1 MKILNITIFILIFG
15 LVSSAKPDFNLNELD
30 KLINQRQV
38 FIEQKEQEIQYL
50 KSLKKGSEDKQEKY
64 RYSKKLFQ
72 EYLPFQIDSALFF
85 AQSCIDIS
93 QKIEDVQL
101 ITESNLQLAEAYLLA
116 GLYQE
121 ATSVLDTIAQN
132 NLDERLQKM
141 FFRIQVSRYRYLD
154 AYLTGSKLKRG
165 YNELRMDYQDS
176 LINLLAV
183 ESLDYAMNSAER
195 LSEKGDMGAA
205 KTILMHAM
213 EKLTVNDRLYAPA
226 AYTMASIYG
235 QEGDVQKQTEFL
247 ALSVESDIRAAVR
260 ENMAVRELALLLYQS
275 GDIKRA
281 YQYIQMALDDALS
294 SKARLRSYEI
304 LQIMPLIDFA
314 YQDMRTQKQRNAVI
328 FASSLGLLALLL
340 LISLYFNQKQ
350 KRKIQWANNEVEKI
364 NLQLQK
370 TNKELDRSNKKV
382 VASNKLLSASNSLQ
396 EEYIARFLKLSS
408 SYIGKLDAYRKSLHK
423 KATMGSREE
432 LIKKLKSKEIIDQ
445 ELQAFYAD
453 FDQAFLNLYPGFVD
467 QFNCLLKEDEQI
479 VLKPGELL
487 NTELRIFALIRLG
500 ITESNQIAEF
510 LRYSPTTI
518 YNYRTRVRNKTKINR
533 DDFEK
538 EVMSLN
544 VKN

>member
-1 MKILNITIFILIFG
+1 MKILSITIFILISG
-15 LVSSAKPDFNLNELD
+15 LVSSAKPDINLKELD

-50 KSLKKGSEDKQEKY
+50 KSLNEGSEDKQEKY

-101 ITESNLQLAEAYLLA
+101 ITESKLQLAEAYLLA

-165 YNELRMDYQDS
+165 YNELRMAYQDS
-176 LINLLAV
+176 LIDLLAV

-195 LSEKGDMGAA
+195 LSEKGDMDAA

-213 EKLTVNDRLYAPA
+213 EKLTVYDRIYAPA
-226 AYTMASIYG
+226 TYTMASIYG

-314 YQDMRTQKQRNAVI
+314 YQDMRTQKQQNAVI
-328 FASSLGLLALLL
+328 FAISLGLLALLL

-423 KATMGSREE
+423 KATMGSRED

-487 NTELRIFALIRLG
+487 NTELRIFALIRLR

-533 DDFEK
+533 DEFEK
-538 EVMSLN
+538 EVMN
-544 VKN
+544 I